1 MARIDEMI
9 EAARNAAKNAEGEEK
24 ARQQARAEALLEMK
38 GEGYTKTDTEVGGI
52 VKRNREEAGADSEK
66 WTEIFGMT
74 MEEVEEAVAELENA
88 TDDLSEGDDDD
99 AEPSSVL
106 ERMRSALSQRDS
118 RIEDLSTSHADL
130 NRRYAKDKVD
140 VAFANASRDA
150 GLDDKF
156 LAPARELAA
165 YGDLVEK
172 ITKGET
178 VSPDEITERVNSV
191 KEISDV
197 WFKSD
202 ERQADRDH
210 IIAGHRIKEEAIR
223 PHIPATP
230 TAKESAEITDAD
242 RAARATSVY

>member
-74 MEEVEEAVAELENA
+74 MEEVETAVAELENA
-88 TDDLSEGDDDD
+88 TDDLSDSEG
-99 AEPSSVL
+99 EEEGSVL
-106 ERMRSALSQRDS
+106 SRMQSALQQRDS

-140 VAFANASRDA
+140 VAIERAFKSA
-150 GLDDKF
+150 GLDERF
-156 LAPARELAA
+156 LAPASNLAA

-172 ITKGET
+172 ITKGGT

-242 RAARATSVY
+242 RAARAASPY